1 MRTGFVVIVDFRL
14 KQGAREAFRALI
26 DANAIASVRE
36 EAGCRRFDV
45 IEVRAEADRVML
57 YEIYDNEAAFDEHRR
72 SAHFLEFDKRSAPL
86 VAEKRVTTCD
96 LVVEGTS

>member
-36 EAGCRRFDV
+36 EAGCCRFDV
-45 IEVRAEADRVML
+45 MEVRAEADRVM
-57 YEIYDNEAAFDEHRR
+57 
-72 SAHFLEFDKRSAPL
+72 EFDKRSAPL